1 VVRGGHP
8 PPVTLGT
15 DTGWRANVQWLFTPP
30 CAAMRADPRFNEI
43 CDGIGLTEYWRRRGV
58 KPDYMLTKS

>member
-1 VVRGGHP
+1 
-8 PPVTLGT
+8 LGT

-30 CAAMRADPRFNEI
+30 CASIRADPRFKEI

-58 KPDYMLTKS
+58 KPDYMFAKA